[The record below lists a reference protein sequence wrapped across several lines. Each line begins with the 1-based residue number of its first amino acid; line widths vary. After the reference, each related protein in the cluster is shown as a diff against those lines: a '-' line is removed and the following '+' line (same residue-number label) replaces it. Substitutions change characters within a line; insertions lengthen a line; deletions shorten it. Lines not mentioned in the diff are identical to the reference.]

1 MTRDKEG
8 ERLGRRVT
16 AAGSKHRVEIKVG
29 ESQSKGL
36 DSAIRTTPL
45 EPPQRSSFNRKVRA
59 RPKGVSGQTQEGK
72 PRTVQHS
79 SMEME

>member
-16 AAGSKHRVEIKVG
+16 AASSKHRVEIKVG

-45 EPPQRSSFNRKVRA
+45 EPHKEA
-59 RPKGVSGQTQEGK
+59 VSTEK
-72 PRTVQHS
+72 
-79 SMEME
+79 

>member
-16 AAGSKHRVEIKVG
+16 AGSRHRVEIKVG

-45 EPPQRSSFNRKVRA
+45 EPHKEA
-59 RPKGVSGQTQEGK
+59 VSTEK
-72 PRTVQHS
+72 
-79 SMEME
+79 